1 MKKLL
6 AAALVAGLLAVRLLA
21 APLTNADVIKMT
33 NAKLDDGIIITAIE
47 NSEPKFDTSA
57 TGLIELSTAKVS
69 QAVITAMIKRGNA
82 SAAPA
87 APAAPST
94 AAPAPTVSAA
104 TASAEEAMSP
114 SEVILVV
121 GDEKRPM
128 RYLNPQMRTAAR
140 ALGLGGVASYA
151 VLRGTAAKER
161 VKGGMPSFLVS
172 VPNQAQV
179 ESYVTVASFAVR
191 PNGSREVMVGG
202 GYMSYSSGIHPDRVM
217 PVDSVKWEDQ
227 SRAQKGFTIYK
238 VTPRR
243 ALNIG
248 EYALILYTGEMQGM
262 VGAWFTG
269 TGNSYFDFGVD

>member
-1 MKKLL
+1 MKKLI

-21 APLTNADVIKMT
+21 APLTNADVIKMAT
-33 NAKLDDGIIITAIE
+33 AKLDDGIIITAIE
-47 NSEPKFDTSA
+47 NSEPKFDTSP
-57 TGLIELSTAKVS
+57 TGLIELSAAKVS
-69 QAVITAMIKRGNA
+69 QAVITAMIKRGNVA
-82 SAAPA
+82 PAPA
-87 APAAPST
+87 APAAPSS
-94 AAPAPTVSAA
+94 AAPAPAVSAA
-104 TASAEEAMSP
+104 AEAMSP
-114 SEVILVV
+114 SEVILMV

-161 VKGGMPSFLVS
+161 VKGGSPSFLVS

-217 PVDSVKWEDQ
+217 AVDSVKWEDQ

>member
-33 NAKLDDGIIITAIE
+33 DAKLDDGIIIAAIE

-82 SAAPA
+82 SATPTAPA
-87 APAAPST
+87 ASSAAAPS
-94 AAPAPTVSAA
+94 AAASAPAAV
-104 TASAEEAMSP
+104 EEAMSP
-114 SEVILVV
+114 SEVILMV
-121 GDEKRPM
+121 GEEKRPM

-161 VKGGMPSFLVS
+161 VKGGLPSFLVS

-191 PNGSREVMVGG
+191 PNGSREVLVGG

-217 PVDSVKWEDQ
+217 AVDSVKWEDQ

-262 VGAWFTG
+262 VGAWFAG